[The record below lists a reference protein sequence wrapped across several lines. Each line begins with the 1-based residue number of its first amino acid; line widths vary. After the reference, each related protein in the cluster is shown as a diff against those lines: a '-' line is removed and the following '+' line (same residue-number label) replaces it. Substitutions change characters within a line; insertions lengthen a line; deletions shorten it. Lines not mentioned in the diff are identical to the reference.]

1 MTDNVQL
8 ASLILSIL
16 GVVLSFFAA
25 AFLFSRNY
33 IKVSPNAVAVLSG
46 RKRKLPDGRTV
57 GYRMVRGGAAL
68 RIPLLEKVEYLHLNV
83 MTIPLEIKRAYTLKG
98 VPVSVK
104 AVANV
109 KIRGDDTS
117 LQASAERFLGMSHD
131 QVQKVIFQT
140 LEGHLRSI
148 LGTLTVE
155 EVNSDRQSF
164 AQKLTTEAATDLE
177 KMGIGVDVLTIQ
189 EISDEEGYLDA
200 LGKRRTAEV
209 KRDAAIGEAE
219 AHRDAKIKSSQALQ
233 EGEKAKFQADAEI
246 AQSSRDFMIRQ
257 AQYQAEIETQK
268 ARADQAGP
276 LSEATAR
283 QGVVA
288 EEVRVDR
295 TRTQEAIAVQEQEVL
310 RRQKEL
316 DATVIK
322 PAEADRQAA
331 VVRAEAAKQS
341 AILEAE
347 GRRSAMIAMA
357 EAEQEKLRKEGA
369 GRAAAVEAEGRAEAA
384 KIEAIGLA
392 QAKAIE
398 AQGVAE
404 ATAIL
409 RKAEAWK
416 EFNDAA
422 RLQTILEKLP
432 AIIEASS
439 GVFGAV
445 AAPFGNIDKLVVMDT
460 VSGSAENGG
469 GSLAR
474 LAQTSPA
481 VVFNLLQQMEA
492 LGLSVP
498 DVLQQLGVKGPTSS
512 NPPPRPRQSFRR
524 RNGADRHRLAVREAP
539 TAYTHEH
546 RMTRPIRADSSATG
560 LRVLS
565 VSCTLSDAD
574 AAISL
579 AEPRSQRPAA
589 SNDWT
594 VAIPGPSR
602 PRAAARYRGRAPPR
616 ILWTV
621 RSGARHS
628 RRAGQDG

>member
-1 MTDNVQL
+1 M
-8 ASLILSIL
+8 LSSSAL
-16 GVVLSFFAA
+16 GSGLWLPVLVVAVVLGFFAA
-25 AFLFSRNY
+25 MWLISRNY
-33 IKVSPNAVAVLSG
+33 LKVSPNAVAVLSG
-46 RKRKLPDGRTV
+46 RRRKLPDGRVV
-57 GYRMVRGGAAL
+57 GYRMIRGGAAL

-109 KIRGDDTS
+109 KIRGDEAS
-117 LQASAERFLGMSHD
+117 LQAAAERFLGMSPD
-131 QVQKVIFQT
+131 QVQRVIFQT

-164 AQKLTTEAATDLE
+164 AQKLTSEATVDLE

-189 EISDEEGYLDA
+189 EISDEEEYLNA

-233 EGEKAKFQADAEI
+233 EGEQAKFKADAEI
-246 AQSSRDFMIRQ
+246 SQASRDFMIRQ
-257 AQYQAEIETQK
+257 AQYQAEIETEK
-268 ARADQAGP
+268 ARAQQAGP

-283 QGVVA
+283 QAVVGQ
-288 EEVRVDR
+288 EVKIERM
-295 TRTQEAIAVQEQEVL
+295 RTQEMIGVQEQEVL
-310 RRQKEL
+310 RKQKEL
-316 DATVIK
+316 EATVIK
-322 PAEADRQAA
+322 PAEADRLAA
-331 VVRAEAAKQS
+331 VVRAEAAKQA

-347 GRRSAMIAMA
+347 GRRSAMISMA

-404 ATAIL
+404 AAAIL

-416 EFNDAA
+416 QFNDAA
-422 RLQTILEKLP
+422 RLQTVLEKLP
-432 AIIEASS
+432 AILSASS

-445 AAPFGNIDKLVVMDT
+445 AAPLGNIDKLVVIDQGGANGDT
-460 VSGSAENGG
+460 GSS
-469 GSLAR
+469 SLGR
-474 LAQTSPA
+474 LAKVSPA
-481 VVFNLLQQMEA
+481 IVFNMLQQLEA

-498 DVLQQLGVKGPTSS
+498 AVLQQLGVTPA
-512 NPPPRPRQSFRR
+512 
-524 RNGADRHRLAVREAP
+524 GA
-539 TAYTHEH
+539 
-546 RMTRPIRADSSATG
+546 
-560 LRVLS
+560 
-565 VSCTLSDAD
+565 
-574 AAISL
+574 
-579 AEPRSQRPAA
+579 PAA
-589 SNDWT
+589 
-594 VAIPGPSR
+594 
-602 PRAAARYRGRAPPR
+602 AAVVPVVPAVEVAPPR
-616 ILWTV
+616 KPTA
-621 RSGARHS
+621 SS
-628 RRAGQDG
+628 